1 MSDTRFH
8 APASIDEAVRLL
20 AADDE
25 ARPLAGGQT
34 LVAMLNADLMS
45 PSALVSLHRIEAL
58 RRIGPGADGALRIG
72 AMTTHAAL
80 AESRA
85 FAGAHRLVAAAAGRI
100 GHAAIRNQGTIGGAV
115 AHADPSADYPP
126 ALVAL
131 DAVIEAAGPN
141 GRREI
146 PTHQFFEGFLTTAL
160 QPGEIVTAIVLPP
173 LPPGARVHYEKFA
186 RVEGDFATVSVALAL
201 WLEGSRLSRV
211 RVAFGGVGPVPV
223 RSIEAEERLLE
234 GNGDEPSVEAAGA
247 MLTEASDPIDDVRAS
262 AAYRRLLVPRLLRRA
277 LRAAQAKEAA

>member
-20 AADDE
+20 AADVE

-58 RRIGPGADGALRIG
+58 HQIGPGAGGALRIG
-72 AMTTHAAL
+72 AMATHAAL
-80 AESRA
+80 AESPA
-85 FAGAHRLVAAAAGRI
+85 LTGAHRLVAEAAGRI
-100 GHAAIRNQGTIGGAV
+100 GHAAIRNLGPIGGAV

-131 DAVIEAAGPN
+131 DAVVEATGPD
-141 GRREI
+141 GSREI
-146 PTHQFFEGFLTTAL
+146 PARQFFEGFLTTAL
-160 QPGEIVTAIVLPP
+160 QPGEIVTAIVLPS

-186 RVEGDFATVSVALAL
+186 RVDGDFATVSVALAL
-201 WLEGSRLSRV
+201 WHEGPRLSRI
-211 RVAFGGVGPVPV
+211 RVALGGVGPVPV
-223 RSIEAEERLLE
+223 RSVEAEDRLLAD
-234 GNGDEPSVEAAGA
+234 NGDEPSVEAAGA
-247 MLTEASDPIDDVRAS
+247 MLSEASDPIDDVRAS
-262 AAYRRLLVPRLLRRA
+262 AEFRRLLIPRLLRRA
-277 LRAAQAKEAA
+277 LRAARAKEAA